1 MVTSLTRLSVRDAM
15 TTEIDTLEQDG
26 WEVASFKR
34 VGNSLNVTM
43 CHGSKQM
50 LIAAYLYIKLIVFYK
65 DDRVIKLIRTN
76 R

>member
-1 MVTSLTRLSVRDAM
+1 MVTSFTRLSVRDAM
-15 TTEIDTLEQDG
+15 TAEINSLEQDG
-26 WEVASFKR
+26 WVVASFKR

-50 LIAAYLYIKLIVFYK
+50 LIIAYFYIKLIVFYK
-65 DDRVIKLIRTN
+65 DGKVIKMISTN